1 MKPIDVPSSAVHRI
15 DRWRLRIDPFRPEMN
30 GPGLI
35 FASEHLQKALMR
47 DGTIGQVAGVATL
60 PGLVGASMAMPDAH
74 QGYGFPIGG
83 VAATDAEGDGV
94 ISPGGVG
101 FDINCGVRLLATDL
115 SVRQARRRMRKLLEE
130 IFRQVPVGVGRGGGK
145 LSPRQLDGVLR
156 GGARWAVEQGHGVDD
171 DALHC
176 ESGGAMPQ
184 ADAAAVS
191 KRAKARGAGQLGSL
205 GAGNHFI
212 EFQVVEQ
219 VENGPAAEAMGIAEG
234 QVVVL
239 VHTGSRGLGHQV
251 CTDQVS
257 LMQSAMKRHGLQVP
271 DRQLA
276 CAPLHSD
283 EGQHYLAAM
292 AAAANYAWANRQ
304 LITQHVRRSVAA
316 VFGDDT
322 RVQLVYDLAH
332 NIAKIERH
340 TVDGR
345 ERSLCV
351 HRKGA
356 TRAFAAGH
364 PDLPPRY
371 QAVGQPVFIPGSMG
385 TASWVLVGT
394 PQAMTE
400 SWGSVCHGAGRA
412 MSRTAARK
420 RTRADAVITD
430 LKQRGIEVQ
439 AGSKKGLCEEAPM
452 AYKDV
457 EAVVETVVGAGLA
470 RRVARL
476 KPLGVV
482 KG

>member
-1 MKPIDVPSSAVHRI
+1 MKPVTVPSSALTRL
-15 DRWRLRIDPFRPEMN
+15 DPWRLRIDPFRDDMR
-30 GPGLI
+30 GPGLL
-35 FASEHLQKALMR
+35 FVSEALQPALER
-47 DGTIGQVAGVATL
+47 DGTLGQVAGVATL

-101 FDINCGVRLLATDL
+101 FDINCGVRLMAADL
-115 SVRQARRRMRKLLEE
+115 GVKSARKKVRRLLEA
-130 IFRQVPVGVGRGGGK
+130 IFRHVPVGVGRGDGG
-145 LSPRQLDGVLR
+145 LSARQLDAVLA
-156 GGARWAVEQGHGVDD
+156 GGARHLVERGQGVPD
-171 DALHC
+171 DALYC
-176 ESGGAMPQ
+176 ESNGAMPQ
-184 ADAAAVS
+184 ADPAAVS
-191 KRAKARGAGQLGSL
+191 ERAKTRGAGQLGSL

-212 EFQVVEQ
+212 ELQEVER
-219 VENGPAAEAMGIAEG
+219 VEHPEAAAAMGIAEG
-234 QVVVL
+234 QLVVL

-257 LMQSAMKRHGLQVP
+257 LMQKAMKRHGLVVP

-276 CAPLHSD
+276 CAPLRST

-304 LITQHVRRSVAA
+304 LITHRVRAA
-316 VFGDDT
+316 FEEVLGPIPL
-322 RVQLVYDLAH
+322 RLVYDLAH
-332 NIAKIERH
+332 NIAKLETH
-340 TVDGR
+340 EVDGR
-345 ERSLCV
+345 PRKLCV

-364 PDLPPRY
+364 PELPERY
-371 QAVGQPVFIPGSMG
+371 AAVGQPVFIPGSMG

-394 PQAMTE
+394 PQGMSE

-420 RTRADAVITD
+420 RTRADQVIAD
-430 LKQRGIEVQ
+430 LQKREIEVQ
-439 AGSKKGLCEEAPM
+439 AGSKKGLCEEAPF

-457 EAVVETVVGAGLA
+457 DLVVQTVTGAGLA
-470 RRVARL
+470 RPVARL
-476 KPLGVV
+476 RPLGVV

>member
-1 MKPIDVPSSAVHRI
+1 MKPVTVPASAIQRL
-15 DRWRLRIDPFRPEMN
+15 DRWRLRIEPFRPDMN
-30 GPGLI
+30 GPGLV
-35 FASEHLQKALMR
+35 FASDRLQTALVK
-47 DGTIGQVAGVATL
+47 DGTLGQVAGVATL

-83 VAATDAEGDGV
+83 VAATDADGDGV

-101 FDINCGVRLLATDL
+101 FDINCGVRLLATELAVDD
-115 SVRQARRRMRKLLEE
+115 VRDRLRSLLEE

-145 LSPRQLDGVLR
+145 LNRRQLDGALA
-156 GGARWAVEQGHGVDD
+156 GGARWAVDQGWGEPD
-171 DALHC
+171 DAVHC

-184 ADAAAVS
+184 ADPDAVS
-191 KRAKARGAGQLGSL
+191 ERAKTRGSGQLGSL

-212 EFQVVEQ
+212 ELQRVER
-219 VENGPAAEAMGIAEG
+219 VENAAAAEAMGLAEG
-234 QVVVL
+234 QLVIL

-251 CTDQVS
+251 CTDQVA
-257 LMQSAMKRHGLQVP
+257 LMQKAMKRHGLRVP

-276 CAPLHSD
+276 CAPLHSP
-283 EGQHYLAAM
+283 EGEHYLAAM

-304 LITQHVRRSVAA
+304 RITHFVRQA
-316 VFGDDT
+316 VRASFGRDPGV
-322 RVQLVYDLAH
+322 RLVYDLAH

-340 TVDGR
+340 RVGR
-345 ERSLCV
+345 GERSLCV

-364 PDLPPRY
+364 PELPPRY
-371 QAVGQPVFIPGSMG
+371 RAVGQPVFIPGSMG
-385 TASWVLVGT
+385 TSSWVLVGT
-394 PQAMTE
+394 EQAMTE

-420 RTRADAVITD
+420 RTRADAVIKE
-430 LKQRGIEVQ
+430 LSEQGIHVQ
-439 AGSKKGLCEEAPM
+439 AGSKRGLCEEAPM

-457 EAVVETVVGAGLA
+457 DMVVQTVTGAGLA

-476 KPLGVV
+476 VPLGVV

>member
-1 MKPIDVPSSAVHRI
+1 MKPISVPPSAVHRV
-15 DRWRLRIDPFRPEMN
+15 DRWRVRIDTFRTDMR

-35 FASEHLQKALMR
+35 FASDRLQPALES
-47 DGTIGQVAGVATL
+47 DGTLGQVVGVATL

-83 VAATDAEGDGV
+83 VAATDPAADGV

-115 SVRQARRRMRKLLEE
+115 QVDEVRDRLRGLLEA
-130 IFRQVPVGVGRGGGK
+130 IFRRVPVGVGQGGDKVAG
-145 LSPRQLDGVLR
+145 RALDGALA
-156 GGARWAVEQGHGVDD
+156 GGARWAVEQGHGKPEDFS
-171 DALHC
+171 HC
-176 ESGGAMPQ
+176 ESRGAMPE
-184 ADAAAVS
+184 ADPAAVS
-191 KRAKARGAGQLGSL
+191 ERAKARGAGQLGSL

-212 EFQVVEQ
+212 ELQRVERI
-219 VENGPAAEAMGIAEG
+219 EHPAAAQAMGLREG
-234 QVVVL
+234 QLVVL
-239 VHTGSRGLGHQV
+239 LHTGSRGLGHQV
-251 CTDQVS
+251 CTDQVA
-257 LMQSAMKRHGLQVP
+257 LMQQAMKHHGLKLP

-276 CAPLHSD
+276 CAPLHSS

-304 LITQHVRRSVAA
+304 VITQHLRRALADS
-316 VFGDDT
+316 FGRQAQL
-322 RVQLVYDLAH
+322 RVVYDLAH
-332 NIAKIERH
+332 NIAKLETHQI
-340 TVDGR
+340 DGQAR
-345 ERSLCV
+345 LLCV

-364 PDLPPRY
+364 PELPGRY
-371 QAVGQPVFIPGSMG
+371 RDVGQPVFIPGSMG

-394 PQAMTE
+394 PQAMAE

-420 RTRADAVITD
+420 TASAESVLAGLTE
-430 LKQRGIEVQ
+430 QGIQVQ
-439 AGSKKGLCEEAPM
+439 AGSKRGLSEEAPQ

-457 EAVVETVVGAGLA
+457 ELVVRTVVGAGLA

-476 KPLGVV
+476 LPLGVV